1 MHIDIIN
8 ANDGETLR
16 EVFRFYFVAESSGM
30 RLRLVDYSR
39 QTRPSK
45 RHGWK
50 AHQHWNTYRSRDNTL
65 ERDDVPLTTLDIEKA
80 KDVVIQTVRELE
92 ITQ

>member
-8 ANDGETLR
+8 TNDGELLR
-16 EVFRFYFVAESSGM
+16 EVFRFYFVAESGGM

-39 QTRPSK
+39 QARPSK

-50 AHQHWNTYRSRDNTL
+50 THQHWNTYRSRDNTL
-65 ERDDVPLTTLDIEKA
+65 ERDAVPLTASEIAKA
-80 KDVVIQTVRELE
+80 KDVIVQAVRELE
-92 ITQ
+92 IMQ